1 MRESHHP
8 PCLHH
13 RGAGSWS
20 RRHYWGLTYWIVG
33 LGSLIWLV
41 VRSGANP
48 KRLTYPCQRAAAATG
63 LGFVAYL
70 ASLVGSAAL
79 VRRLKTAFSPATLL
93 LGIGL
98 LLIVSLNGSIAG
110 PVPVSLAASPTL
122 PGWTSASAVSNVF
135 AVTNVPVPLYS
146 LNGGTIPSGVSPA
159 DALHDTGVDALVN
172 LMEAHGDYFYKT
184 VAHPAGLFA
193 ANDVVVIKI
202 NDQWA
207 GRNSTNTDVA
217 KGVIYR
223 LVQHPE
229 GFSGAVLIAE
239 NTQGQRGTWYSDD
252 GTNSNSQFQNQS
264 YQEVAQAFAGAGYHV
279 CIADWNSFFTTF
291 VGDYDTGNSTN
302 GYVLDAT
309 DNKLSYPKFQVNC
322 NGLSLQVSMR
332 KGLWNGSTF
341 DNTRLKMINL
351 PVLKRHNSARATIAV
366 KNYLGFITTADNGSG
381 RWSGVSEMHCWLTGP
396 SANGYSCS
404 QTSTDYGLI
413 ARQMARIRRADL
425 DLVDAIWANPCDNA
439 GWHGAAQRQD
449 VLLASRDPFAVDYYT
464 SDYVLGPLIQQYG
477 GTCSVSD
484 YTQSMA
490 STHGGYFRNIQ
501 LRNVARLRAEGVTN
515 TINMSDSLTRQQ
527 ELDQFNVYVAD
538 ANEPASP
545 SLTLNTPNGG
555 ETWTVGTQQQIRW
568 SSSNLAGN
576 IHLDYST
583 NSFASATDIVA
594 STPNSGVF
602 TWTLPNDPS
611 ANVRVRVSSTL
622 TATISDTSDAVFSI
636 VGPHIFEDSF
646 KQASHAVLRS
656 GDTLTYT
663 IVLYE
668 ATSATLTLTDTIPA
682 PLTYVAGSANI
693 NPAWKGSLIFIVDS
707 IYWSGTVTG
716 TQPVTITFQARAPD
730 TDTTRWVVNRAQVS
744 RNGAAPR
751 ELTATSILNAR
762 YLYLPLILK
771 EG

>member
-1 MRESHHP
+1 MNRDLYP
-8 PCLHH
+8 APRLH
-13 RGAGSWS
+13 RRWRDLPSS
-20 RRHYWGLTYWIVG
+20 RTHYWRLTYWIVG
-33 LGSLIWLV
+33 LGSLIWLLL
-41 VRSGANP
+41 RSGANP

-79 VRRLKTAFSPATLL
+79 LRRLKAIFSPATLL
-93 LGIGL
+93 LLGLGL
-98 LLIVSLNGSIAG
+98 LLTVSLNSSIAG

-122 PGWTSASAVSNVF
+122 PGWTYASAVSNVF

-146 LNGGTIPSGVSPA
+146 LNGGAIPGGVSPA

-172 LMEAHGDYFYKT
+172 LMEARGDYFYKT
-184 VAHPAGLFA
+184 AAHPAGLFA

-202 NDQWA
+202 NDQWG
-207 GRNSTNTDVA
+207 GRNSTNTDVV

-223 LVQHPE
+223 LVQHPD
-229 GFSGAVLIAE
+229 GFTGAVLIAE

-264 YQEVAQAFAGAGYHV
+264 YQEVAQAFAGQGYHV
-279 CIADWNSFFTTF
+279 CIANWNSFFTTF
-291 VGDYDTGNSTN
+291 VSDYDTGNSN
-302 GYVLDAT
+302 DGYVLDAT

-322 NGLSLQVSMR
+322 GSSLQVSMR

-425 DLVDAIWANPCDNA
+425 DLVDAIWVNPCNNL
-439 GWHGAAQRQD
+439 GADPTRRQD

-464 SDYVLGPLIQQYG
+464 SDYVLGPLVQQYG
-477 GTCSVSD
+477 GSCGASD
-484 YTQSMA
+484 YAQSMA

-501 LRNVARLRAEGVTN
+501 LRNVARLRAEGVLN

-527 ELDQFNVYVAD
+527 ELDQFNAYVAD
-538 ANEPASP
+538 ASQPTP
-545 SLTLNTPNGG
+545 PVTPTLTLNTPNGG
-555 ETWTVGTQQQIRW
+555 ESWTVGSQQQIRW
-568 SSSNLAGN
+568 SSSNVAGN

-583 NSFASATDIVA
+583 NSFGSATDIVA
-594 STPNSGVF
+594 SMPNSGVF
-602 TWTLPNDPS
+602 TWTIPNDPS

-622 TATISDTSDAVFSI
+622 TATISDTSNAVF
-636 VGPHIFEDSF
+636 
-646 KQASHAVLRS
+646 
-656 GDTLTYT
+656 
-663 IVLYE
+663 
-668 ATSATLTLTDTIPA
+668 
-682 PLTYVAGSANI
+682 
-693 NPAWKGSLIFIVDS
+693 
-707 IYWSGTVTG
+707 
-716 TQPVTITFQARAPD
+716 
-730 TDTTRWVVNRAQVS
+730 
-744 RNGAAPR
+744 
-751 ELTATSILNAR
+751 SILNAR
-762 YLYLPLILK
+762 YLYLPLILR